1 MDNSL
6 LCLYT
11 SFCMQLEKLWENGGQ
26 LNDTV
31 AATLVYT
38 FNPGLIIVH
47 VSLYFVC
54 GTYIPNFRYGC
65 NTNAANIVDTG

>member
-1 MDNSL
+1 MFLHKL
-6 LCLYT
+6 L
-11 SFCMQLEKLWENGGQ
+11 QLEKLWENGGQ

-47 VSLYFVC
+47 VSLFLCVEF
-54 GTYIPNFRYGC
+54 TSLIFDMDATRMLL
-65 NTNAANIVDTG
+65 I